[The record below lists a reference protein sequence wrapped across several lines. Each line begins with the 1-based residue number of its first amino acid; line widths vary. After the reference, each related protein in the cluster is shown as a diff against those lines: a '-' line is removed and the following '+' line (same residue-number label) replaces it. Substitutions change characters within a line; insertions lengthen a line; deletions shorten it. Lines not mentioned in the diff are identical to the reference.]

1 MLKHII
7 ITALLIISNAFG
19 AGSSHGGSW
28 IEDWLYPDT
37 GLFFW
42 AVITFFIVFVILKW
56 KAWGPL
62 MAALDAREQ
71 QIKESVNGHYKT
83 TVPVRSG

>member
-37 GLFFW
+37 GLFFLGSNN
-42 AVITFFIVFVILKW
+42 ILYSFCYFE
-56 KAWGPL
+56 
-62 MAALDAREQ
+62 M
-71 QIKESVNGHYKT
+71 ESVGPINGSA
-83 TVPVRSG
+83 RC